1 MRTFLLIT
9 VTFACAL
16 MGWIVYTQTTSARG
30 NKGPITVPAS
40 QPVRPDLGPYQFDA
54 VAEEKRE
61 EATLAECDQKAA
73 TKQLGRD
80 DRLAFIEKCLEAADA
95 ARPGPQR

>member
-1 MRTFLLIT
+1 MRTFLLLI

-16 MGWIVYTQTTSARG
+16 MGWIVYTQTTSARS
-30 NKGPITVPAS
+30 NKGSITVPAS
-40 QPVRPDLGPYQFDA
+40 QPNQPDIGPYQFDA

-73 TKQLGRD
+73 TKRIARD
-80 DRLAFIEKCLEAADA
+80 DRLAFIEKCLEAVEATQP
-95 ARPGPQR
+95 RPQR